1 MDTVADVAV
10 VGLGPAGRSLASRCA
25 ALGLSVV
32 AFDPQPDVSWAPTYG
47 VWTDELGDLPSTV
60 VRSRSV
66 PVIRAGREHSLDREY
81 VVLDNA
87 GLQDALPLDGVD
99 VRADRLDDSQVAGLR
114 DVARVVVDARGA
126 RPDGWCEDDPAP
138 MQTAHGVVVPSEVA
152 APALGGAESVL
163 MDWRPDGTEPA
174 GTPSFLY
181 AVPLGDGTTLL
192 EETCLAAAPAVPVD
206 ELRDRLERRLAAL
219 GVDPAAVT
227 DPLRREL
234 VRIPMLG
241 RSRPPIPGTLAIGVA
256 GRGGHPVTGYSV
268 AHSLAGSLDLAEAI
282 AAGRRPK
289 AVDPRRPV
297 DALRAAGLRAL
308 LRLDAEGTTALFE
321 AFGRLPRAQQRAFMS
336 RDASPVTVARAMA
349 AMFGSMP
356 MSGRVALARATV
368 GR

>member
-1 MDTVADVAV
+1 MDSVADVAV

-25 ALGLSVV
+25 ALGLTVV
-32 AFDPQPDVSWAPTYG
+32 AFDPRPDACWAPTYG
-47 VWTDELGDLPSTV
+47 VWGDELGDLPSTV

-66 PVIRAGREHSLDREY
+66 PVLRAAQEHSLDREY

-99 VRADRLDDSQVAGLR
+99 VRPGRLDDAEVAALR

-126 RPDGWCEDDPAP
+126 RPDGLRDDDAAP
-138 MQTAHGVVVPSEVA
+138 MQTAHGVVVPSDVA
-152 APALGGAESVL
+152 APALGGADAVL
-163 MDWRPDGTEPA
+163 MDWRAAGTEA
-174 GTPSFLY
+174 VTTPSFLY

-192 EETCLAAAPAVPVD
+192 EETCLAAAPALPVD
-206 ELRDRLERRLAAL
+206 ELRERLERRLAAL
-219 GVDPAAVT
+219 GVDPAVVA
-227 DPLRREL
+227 DPLRREV

-241 RSRPPIPGTLAIGVA
+241 RARPPVPGTIAIGVA

-268 AHSLAGSLDLAEAI
+268 AHSLARSVDLAEAI
-282 AAGRRPK
+282 AAGRVPQ
-289 AVDPRRPV
+289 AGDPRRPV
-297 DALRAAGLRAL
+297 DALRSAGLRAL

-336 RDASPVTVARAMA
+336 RDAAPVTVARAMA

-356 MSGRVALARATV
+356 MSGRAALARATV

>member
-25 ALGLSVV
+25 ALGLSVL
-32 AFDPQPDVSWAPTYG
+32 AIDPRPDAPWAPTYG
-47 VWTDELGDLPSTV
+47 VWADELGDLPATV

-66 PVIRAGREHSLDREY
+66 PVVRAVHEHSLDREY

-87 GLQDALPLDGVD
+87 GLRDALPLDDVD
-99 VRADRLDDSQVAGLR
+99 VRADRLDDSQVAALR
-114 DVARVVVDARGA
+114 DVARLVVDARGA
-126 RPDGWCEDDPAP
+126 RPDGPLEDDPAP
-138 MQTAHGVVVPSEVA
+138 MQTAHGIVVPSEVA

-163 MDWRPDGTEPA
+163 MDWRSGGTAPTW
-174 GTPSFLY
+174 TPSFLY

-192 EETCLAAAPAVPVD
+192 EETCLAAAPALPVE
-206 ELRDRLERRLAAL
+206 ELRERLGRRLTAL
-219 GVDPAAVT
+219 SVDPAAVA
-227 DPLRREL
+227 DPVRREL

-241 RSRPPIPGTLAIGVA
+241 RERPPVPGTLAIGVA

-268 AHSLAGSLDLAEAI
+268 AHSLARSSRLAQTI
-282 AAGRRPK
+282 AAGRVPR
-289 AVDPRRPV
+289 AADPRRPV

-308 LRLDAEGTTALFE
+308 LRLDAGGTTALFE

-356 MSGRVALARATV
+356 MSGRVALTRATV
-368 GR
+368 GL